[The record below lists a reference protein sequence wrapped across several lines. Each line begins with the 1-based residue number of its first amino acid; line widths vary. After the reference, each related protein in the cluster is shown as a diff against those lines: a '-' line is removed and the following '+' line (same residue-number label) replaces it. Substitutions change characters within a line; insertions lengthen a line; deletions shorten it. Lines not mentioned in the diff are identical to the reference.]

1 MIVIMR
7 QSERVP
13 RIHPVHAHAH
23 VNDTS
28 QTEYLEASINWIK
41 SHRKELWIITK
52 SKYAMQMEDREKTFS
67 KCFLTKYALHSLVH
81 CRLFI
86 VPIKLDVS
94 K

>member
-1 MIVIMR
+1 
-7 QSERVP
+7 
-13 RIHPVHAHAH
+13 
-23 VNDTS
+23 
-28 QTEYLEASINWIK
+28 
-41 SHRKELWIITK
+41 
-52 SKYAMQMEDREKTFS
+52 MQMEDREKTFS